1 MKMDHTYTI
10 KQFVIDEF
18 VPDISL
24 EQLSADEDLLASG
37 IIDSLGLLK
46 VIAWLEHQFQLP
58 VEDVELGPDSFRSV
72 AAINSFIENTR
83 QVGAN

>member
-1 MKMDHTYTI
+1 MNHTDTI

-18 VPDISL
+18 LPDMSV
-24 EQLSADEDLLASG
+24 EQLSSDDDLLANG

-46 VIAWLEHQFQLP
+46 VIAWLEHRFQLAI
-58 VEDVELGPDSFRSV
+58 DDIDLSPDSFRTI

-83 QVGAN
+83 RVGAK